1 MLIFLSKFKF
11 LSTTN
16 NFYIYEYLN
25 IFIYFFITRSKI
37 ILKIKII
44 IFNFYFKYVIF
55 DNNIDCY
62 SAYVKRKI
70 APYNSKDKLNIE
82 RDISKEFLCKL

>member
-1 MLIFLSKFKF
+1 MIKELIYMNIWIFL
-11 LSTTN
+11 
-16 NFYIYEYLN
+16 
-25 IFIYFFITRSKI
+25 FINFITRSKI